1 VQKITSDITDT
12 FDPENPA
19 QSDLLKELT
28 LGRLIAARY
37 LVAGRVFIVN
47 APAPLARAIIVE
59 PPLPRAWISWLL
71 LLVKRVDCICDT
83 LEIPL

>member
-47 APAPLARAIIVE
+47 APAPLARAIHHRGASIASRLDQLAAPFSE
-59 PPLPRAWISWLL
+59 
-71 LLVKRVDCICDT
+71 
-83 LEIPL
+83 EG